1 MKLTATQ
8 QFTDKQGN
16 AHKANET
23 FEVQDQN
30 EAQEYIRNGQ
40 AREQGAG
47 TGTKE
52 QQGTR

>member
-40 AREQGAG
+40 AREQQTA
-47 TGTKE
+47 E
-52 QQGTR
+52 PTRNK